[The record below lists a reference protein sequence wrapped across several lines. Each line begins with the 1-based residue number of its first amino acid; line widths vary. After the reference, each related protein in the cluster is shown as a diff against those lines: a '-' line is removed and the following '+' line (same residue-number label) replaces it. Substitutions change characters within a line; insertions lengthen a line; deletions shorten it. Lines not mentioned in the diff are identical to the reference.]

1 MENLA
6 VNTIAIAEDL
16 GLEDRQTAGL
26 VKKSNNSINK
36 WETLDEMSQVKKAF
50 EYMRKLVKLW
60 VR

>member
-36 WETLDEMSQVKKAF
+36 WEPLDEMSQVKKAF